1 MAFTR
6 VTAKFV
12 EVEPSFVRGSESRG
26 MLYTTWSDSPVVGAQ
41 CGFCN
46 TIAWVNQRQDSILTE
61 AVPAEVPESGE
72 GYRRYAD
79 DRTAR
84 FLRSLP
90 ACPTCGRHGYDRFV
104 NNVRIPRFP
113 DGGEPPAGLRGA
125 DVTPVDGNSVDVY
138 LLETK
143 AGVVG

>member
-1 MAFTR
+1 MAFVR

-12 EVEPSFVRGSESRG
+12 NVEPSFVRGSESRG

-46 TIAWVNQRQDSILTE
+46 TIVWVNQREDPILTE
-61 AVPAEVPESGE
+61 AVPAGVPESGD
-72 GYRRYAD
+72 GFRRYAD

-90 ACPTCGRHGYDRFV
+90 ACPTCGRRNHDLLI
-104 NNVRIPRFP
+104 NNMRIPRFP

-125 DVTPVDGNSVDVY
+125 DVTSVDGNDVHVY
-138 LLETK
+138 LLEARSGD
-143 AGVVG
+143 AG